1 MLLWNLHFFN
11 SCVLQG
17 TRSRDDLDME
27 RALRT
32 RHNAAPDVVRSTLSR
47 RAPKFDADTIDS
59 LFGTPGKI
67 HIPERYVPE
76 TEPALSQEERL
87 QRLRKADAIRKM
99 LSETR
104 SSTTLPSTSGELKYF

>member
-1 MLLWNLHFFN
+1 M
-11 SCVLQG
+11 
-17 TRSRDDLDME
+17 DME

-59 LFGTPGKI
+59 ILGTPGKI

-76 TEPALSQEERL
+76 NEPALSQEERL

-104 SSTTLPSTSGELKYF
+104 SSTTLPSTSGMGPNACVHGLSLCVLCNIKYLLCR